1 MESNNLFSNSFDIES
16 NAPLADKLRPKNL
29 DDFFG
34 QELILGPNSLLR
46 NAILN
51 DKVGNIILSGPPGVG
66 KTTLIEVISSNTRSS
81 LVKLNAVL
89 SSIKELRN
97 EIANAKERLLRT
109 NRKTILFIDEVHRFN
124 SVQQDALLPSIENG
138 TITFIGATTEN
149 PFFAVN
155 KALISRARIF
165 SLLPLNEDDLIKIIE
180 KVINYYSSLKESKQI
195 EITEDAKNH
204 LIKFSGG
211 DARNLINALELAVSI
226 TKENKYKE
234 ITIDLSVAEDA
245 IQKKNIVYDKNGQN
259 HFDVISA
266 FIKSIRGSDPDAT
279 LYWLAN
285 MVEAGE
291 DPNFIFRRLLIAACE
306 DIGLA
311 DPNAIVVVQSCCD
324 AFDRVGFPEGLFFLS
339 QASLYLAIAPKS
351 NSTKSIFKA
360 IEAIK
365 STNFLM
371 VPDHLKNN
379 ALNYLNPHNHKGSEL
394 EQEYLPNN
402 LKGLKFWRPK
412 DSGWEKNK
420 YEDLRKRRKN
430 LDDC

>member
-1 MESNNLFSNSFDIES
+1 MESDNLFSNIYQTKS

-29 DDFFG
+29 DEFFG
-34 QELILGPNSLLR
+34 QESILGNNSLLR

-51 DKVGNIILSGPPGVG
+51 DKVGNIIFFGPPGVG
-66 KTTLIEVISSNTRSS
+66 KTTLIEIISSYTRSS
-81 LVKLNAVL
+81 LIKLNAVL
-89 SSIKELRN
+89 SSIKELRT
-97 EIANAKERLLRT
+97 EIANAKDRLLSS

-165 SLLPLNEDDLIKIIE
+165 SLLPLNKNDLKKIIE
-180 KVINYYSSLKESKQI
+180 KVIKYYSCLQDSKTI
-195 EITEDAKNH
+195 EITEEAINH
-204 LIKFSGG
+204 LVKFSGG
-211 DARNLINALELAVSI
+211 DARNLINALELGINI
-226 TKENKYKE
+226 TKENKDKLVV
-234 ITIDLSVAEDA
+234 IDLQIAEDS

-291 DPNFIFRRLLIAACE
+291 DPNFIFRRLLISASE
-306 DIGLA
+306 DIGLS

-339 QASLYLAIAPKS
+339 QASLYLAISPKS

-360 IEAIK
+360 IEAFK
-365 STNFLM
+365 STNVSS
-371 VPDHLKNN
+371 VPNHLKNN
-379 ALNYLNPHNHKGSEL
+379 ASNYLNPHNAQGNWL
-394 EQEYLPNN
+394 QQEYLPTD
-402 LKGLKFWRPK
+402 LRGIKFWEPK

-420 YEDLRKRRKN
+420 YEELRKKRKS
-430 LDDC
+430 

>member
-1 MESNNLFSNSFDIES
+1 MESDDLFSNTYQIQS
-16 NAPLADKLRPKNL
+16 NAPLADKLRPKHL

-34 QELILGPNSLLR
+34 QESILGNNSLLR

-51 DKVGNIILSGPPGVG
+51 DKVGNIIFSGPPGVG
-66 KTTLIEVISSNTRSS
+66 KTTLIEIISSHTRSS
-81 LVKLNAVL
+81 LIKLNAVL

-97 EIANAKERLLRT
+97 EIANAKERLLISK
-109 NRKTILFIDEVHRFN
+109 RKTILFIDEVHRFT

-165 SLLPLNEDDLIKIIE
+165 SLLPLNKNDLKKIIAR
-180 KVINYYSSLKESKQI
+180 VIRYYSCLQDSKAI
-195 EITEDAKNH
+195 EITEEAINH
-204 LIKFSGG
+204 LVKFSGG
-211 DARNLINALELAVSI
+211 DARNLINALELGISI
-226 TKENKYKE
+226 TKENKDKLV
-234 ITIDLSVAEDA
+234 IIDLQIAEDS

-291 DPNFIFRRLLIAACE
+291 DPNFIFRRLLISACE

-324 AFDRVGFPEGLFFLS
+324 AFDRVGFPEGLLFLS
-339 QASLYLAIAPKS
+339 QASLYLAISQKS
-351 NSTKSIFKA
+351 NSTKAIFKA
-360 IEAIK
+360 VEAFK
-365 STNFLM
+365 SNNVSL
-371 VPDHLKNN
+371 VPNHLKNN
-379 ALNYLNPHNHKGSEL
+379 ASNYLNPHNFQDNCL
-394 EQEYLPNN
+394 QQEYLPN
-402 LKGLKFWRPK
+402 GLRGTKFWKPT

-420 YEDLRKRRKN
+420 YEDFRKKRKT
-430 LDDC
+430 

>member
-1 MESNNLFSNSFDIES
+1 MEQNNLFSNTFPAES
-16 NAPLADKLRPKNL
+16 NAPLAEKLRPKNF
-29 DDFFG
+29 DDFYG
-34 QELILGPNSLLR
+34 QESLLGNNSLLR

-51 DKVGNIILSGPPGVG
+51 DKVGNIIFSGPPGVG
-66 KTTLIEVISSNTRSS
+66 KTTLIEIISSNTRSS
-81 LVKLNAVL
+81 LIKINAVL

-97 EIANAKERLLRT
+97 EIQNAKERLNSA
-109 NRKTILFIDEVHRFN
+109 NRKTILFIDEVHRFTA
-124 SVQQDALLPSIENG
+124 VQQDALLPSIENG

-165 SLLPLNEDDLIKIIE
+165 SLLPLSKYDLKKIIE
-180 KVINYYSSLKESKQI
+180 KVIKYYSSLKESKTI
-195 EITEDAKNH
+195 EITEEAINH

-211 DARNLINALELAVSI
+211 DARNLINALEFGISI
-226 TKENKYKE
+226 TKENKHK
-234 ITIDLSVAEDA
+234 IIFIDLVIAEDA
-245 IQKKNIVYDKNGQN
+245 IQKKNILYDKNGQN

-266 FIKSIRGSDPDAT
+266 FIKSIRGSDPDAA

-291 DPNFIFRRLLIAACE
+291 DPNFIFRRLLISASE

-339 QASLYLAIAPKS
+339 QASLYLAISPKS

-360 IEAIK
+360 VDVIK
-365 STNFLM
+365 SKNISL
-371 VPDHLKNN
+371 VPNHLKNN
-379 ALNYLNPHNHKGSEL
+379 ATNYLNPHNYQGNWLK
-394 EQEYLPNN
+394 QEYLPID
-402 LKGLKFWRPK
+402 LKGMKFWKPK

-420 YEDLRKRRKN
+420 NEDLRKRRKS
-430 LDDC
+430 